1 MSKIALTPDASGT
14 GTFTIAAPNSN
25 TNRTL
30 TLPDATGILFSDADV
45 ASQAAAEAG
54 TGTGLMTSE
63 RVEQHNIT
71 HNLGWGQ
78 TWQAPTRVK
87 GTTYQ
92 NTTTRPIQVFIQG
105 DNYTFQTSVDNITF
119 VTFTGSGSSGFD
131 RPTWAIIP
139 PQIYYRAVNDG
150 TGALIWRELR

>member
-1 MSKIALTPDASGT
+1 MSKIALTPNANGT

-63 RVEQHNIT
+63 RVAQAVDAQAGALPT
-71 HNLGWGQ
+71 ASTGAGQ
-78 TWQAPTRVK
+78 WIQILSATGGAAVLPAGGTWAYAIYRFSSGAAQTFAFSVAAG
-87 GTTYQ
+87 GTTIGAA
-92 NTTTRPIQVFIQG
+92 TSGQVWA
-105 DNYTFQTSVDNITF
+105 
-119 VTFTGSGSSGFD
+119 GF
-131 RPTWAIIP
+131 A
-139 PQIYYRAVNDG
+139 
-150 TGALIWRELR
+150 WRVQ